1 MIHVAH
7 AGNKRRSKARQLRA
21 VIAYRAGTG
30 KRSMAANGRQA
41 SFRKFVDQTTI
52 LILIDS
58 NIQRHKGNLIL
69 FV

>member
-1 MIHVAH
+1 
-7 AGNKRRSKARQLRA
+7 LRA

-30 KRSMAANGRQA
+30 KRSMAANRRQA